1 MYSCIVLFDC
11 LLAASQ
17 DLLFFGLFG
26 LALLLQC
33 YISTT

>member
-26 LALLLQC
+26 LALLQC
-33 YISTT
+33 CISTT